1 MTARPTEQIQDGNN
15 LKKLKF
21 LYCRLKGGAYV
32 VKTAVWESV
41 FKDFGEL
48 VRSSA
53 KLWCRV
59 FLYFLKKAGYKAR
72 CPCYSLKC
80 KLLAYLHYAIR
91 AENGK

>member
-1 MTARPTEQIQDGNN
+1 MTARQTEQIQDGNN

-53 KLWCRV
+53 KL
-59 FLYFLKKAGYKAR
+59 
-72 CPCYSLKC
+72 
-80 KLLAYLHYAIR
+80 
-91 AENGK
+91 